1 MDGGLTTSSRRIV
14 GADGSG
20 CTMPGSAHPAARR
33 SWRPPYAPRG
43 RHVGARSAPWCG
55 WLKQLPK
62 VELCSRLLDYSTE
75 SRVLII
81 NTATRYSSADI
92 VVSGSGLILI
102 SFGVG
107 QQTFLPITATIATN
121 SIILLQMF
129 GCAAN
134 PVCLQRSATAPITL
148 GG

>member
-1 MDGGLTTSSRRIV
+1 MDGGLTTSSCRIV
-14 GADGSG
+14 GADGFRF
-20 CTMPGSAHPAARR
+20 TMPGSAHPAARR

-43 RHVGARSAPWCG
+43 RHVGAQSAPWCG

-62 VELCSRLLDYSTE
+62 VELCRRLLDYSTE

-81 NTATRYSSADI
+81 NTATRYSSADMI
-92 VVSGSGLILI
+92 VSGSGSIVI

-107 QQTFLPITATIATN
+107 QQTFLPIAATIATN
-121 SIILLQMF
+121 SIILLQMLR
-129 GCAAN
+129 CADD

-148 GG
+148 SG

>member
-1 MDGGLTTSSRRIV
+1 MR
-14 GADGSG
+14 
-20 CTMPGSAHPAARR
+20 
-33 SWRPPYAPRG
+33 PRG

-121 SIILLQMF
+121 SIILLQML
-129 GCAAN
+129 GCADN
-134 PVCLQRSATAPITL
+134 PIFRQRSATAPITL